1 MSDLR
6 VTSIRGRI
14 EGSSPSLPDGAV
26 VTGVATATSFK
37 GSGDDLTFTD
47 LNIGGNLSVGGTIT
61 YEDVTNQD
69 VVGLSTFRSGI
80 EFGVAGVG
88 GTISANGNT
97 TLAGIV
103 TATTGFSG
111 DVSGYNE
118 LTAPFGTTVT
128 YTVKVITK
136 TAAHRYN
143 GSGSSA
149 GYTID
154 GVEAPYIT
162 LTPGRT
168 YKFDQVD
175 GSNNNHPIKFYLNA
189 DKTGLYEGGVTYNGT
204 AGQAG
209 AYTQIVVND
218 YTPTVLHYQCANHGY
233 MGNAVNTSS
242 NSSMSAQSG
251 SVTAMAAA
259 SVDCSL
265 GNYFTK
271 TISGATTFTFDNPP
285 ASGVS
290 YGFTL
295 ELTHTGGSGSITW
308 PTPNVK
314 WPGDAAPS
322 LTDGKTSLLMFVTD
336 DGGTRWR
343 ASSLADYTT

>member
-1 MSDLR
+1 
-6 VTSIRGRI
+6 
-14 EGSSPSLPDGAV
+14 
-26 VTGVATATSFK
+26 
-37 GSGDDLTFTD
+37 
-47 LNIGGNLSVGGTIT
+47 
-61 YEDVTNQD
+61 
-69 VVGLSTFRSGI
+69 
-80 EFGVAGVG
+80 
-88 GTISANGNT
+88 
-97 TLAGIV
+97 
-103 TATTGFSG
+103 
-111 DVSGYNE
+111 
-118 LTAPFGTTVT
+118 
-128 YTVKVITK
+128 
-136 TAAHRYN
+136 
-143 GSGSSA
+143 
-149 GYTID
+149 
-154 GVEAPYIT
+154 
-162 LTPGRT
+162 
-168 YKFDQVD
+168 
-175 GSNNNHPIKFYLNA
+175 
-189 DKTGLYEGGVTYNGT
+189 
-204 AGQAG
+204 
-209 AYTQIVVND
+209 
-218 YTPTVLHYQCANHGY
+218 
-233 MGNAVNTSS
+233 
-242 NSSMSAQSG
+242 MSAQSG